1 MPTDSPSTP
10 SQGRREVALGL
21 VRLVRECTDFPIH
34 KHAAHVIRKV
44 DRHPVTGKWRAEGW
58 KTGEQL
64 RFRHQIRRVLGS
76 RVDINRLFERLEPTR
91 WRGDDIADAFWTFF
105 LRNVHGADAF
115 PDVVNVKQEL
125 LVKKTNN
132 TSGSTSP
139 RGTEPYALNDEFF
152 HRRGL
157 TRDDFVNALARCVNR
172 PDETFPSWL
181 RLAGWDDVCE
191 GDRDPSEYELPPAPS
206 RTSAISA
213 PRRTNSTVQVPDTIN
228 KKRKR
233 GASLGPSASDAS
245 EATDATCGHVR
256 GAELKKMQKNA
267 IGSLADDVDARGD
280 AHGTHT
286 ALRTAHRRRIRPP
299 PTELILPN
307 IKEEGNDEYET
318 SRDDGYESTFARI
331 DFVAAA
337 STLAAAT
344 QLGDFNAVAAALR
357 TLIAA
362 APNVAPNVNDDD
374 DDGALSSLASDVFA
388 EYNRD
393 LMTDDAD
400 DVTESVF
407 DDEASVFEEDGVLN
421 SRVRILDAAN
431 LESAGIER
439 LDSIPEDAAP
449 DLLED
454 LLAASL

>member
-1 MPTDSPSTP
+1 M
-10 SQGRREVALGL
+10 
-21 VRLVRECTDFPIH
+21 
-34 KHAAHVIRKV
+34 
-44 DRHPVTGKWRAEGW
+44 
-58 KTGEQL
+58 
-64 RFRHQIRRVLGS
+64 LGS

-91 WRGDDIADAFWTFF
+91 WRGADIADAFWTFF

-157 TRDDFVNALARCVNR
+157 TRDDFVNALARCVAR
-172 PDETFPSWL
+172 PDETFPEWL
-181 RLAGWDDVCE
+181 ALAGWNDVCE

-286 ALRTAHRRRIRPP
+286 ALRTAHRRRIRPA

-307 IKEEGNDEYET
+307 IKEEVGDEYET
-318 SRDDGYESTFARI
+318 SRDDEYESTSARV
-331 DFVAAA
+331 DFVVAA

-374 DDGALSSLASDVFA
+374 DGALTSLASDVFA

-407 DDEASVFEEDGVLN
+407 DDEASVFEEDGVLS
-421 SRVRILDAAN
+421 SRVRILEAPN

>member
-1 MPTDSPSTP
+1 M
-10 SQGRREVALGL
+10 GL
-21 VRLVRECTDFPIH
+21 IRLVREHTDFPIH

-76 RVDINRLFERLEPTR
+76 RVDINRLFERLEPKR

-132 TSGSTSP
+132 TSSSTSP
-139 RGTEPYALNDEFF
+139 RGTEPYALNDAFF

-157 TRDDFVNALARCVNR
+157 TRDDFVNALARCVAR
-172 PDETFPSWL
+172 PDETFPEWL
-181 RLAGWDDVCE
+181 RLAGWNDVCE

-206 RTSAISA
+206 RAISA
-213 PRRTNSTVQVPDTIN
+213 PRRTHSTVQVPDKIN

-233 GASLGPSASDAS
+233 GESLGPSASDAS

-256 GAELKKMQKNA
+256 GAELENIEKNA

-286 ALRTAHRRRIRPP
+286 ALRTTHRRRRRPA

-307 IKEEGNDEYET
+307 IKEEGNDEFET

-374 DDGALSSLASDVFA
+374 DGALTSLASDVFA

-421 SRVRILDAAN
+421 SRVRILEAPN
-431 LESAGIER
+431 LECAGIER

>member
-10 SQGRREVALGL
+10 SQGRREVAMGL
-21 VRLVRECTDFPIH
+21 IRLVREYTDFPIH

-132 TSGSTSP
+132 TSSSTSP
-139 RGTEPYALNDEFF
+139 RGTEPYALNDAFF

-157 TRDDFVNALARCVNR
+157 TRDDFVNALARCVAR
-172 PDETFPSWL
+172 PDETFPEWL

-206 RTSAISA
+206 RAISA
-213 PRRTNSTVQVPDTIN
+213 PRRAHSTVQAPDTKN

-233 GASLGPSASDAS
+233 GESLGPSASDAS
-245 EATDATCGHVR
+245 EATDATCGHAR
-256 GAELKKMQKNA
+256 GAEREKNDAKNA

-299 PTELILPN
+299 PTELILPK

-407 DDEASVFEEDGVLN
+407 DDEASVFEEDGVLS
-421 SRVRILDAAN
+421 SRVRILEAPN

>member
-1 MPTDSPSTP
+1 M
-10 SQGRREVALGL
+10 GL
-21 VRLVRECTDFPIH
+21 IRLVREHTDFPIH

-76 RVDINRLFERLEPTR
+76 RVDINRLFERLEPKR

-132 TSGSTSP
+132 TSSSTSP
-139 RGTEPYALNDEFF
+139 RGTEPYALNDAFF

-157 TRDDFVNALARCVNR
+157 TRDDFVNALARCVAR
-172 PDETFPSWL
+172 PDETFPEWL
-181 RLAGWDDVCE
+181 RLAGWNDVCE

-206 RTSAISA
+206 RAISA
-213 PRRTNSTVQVPDTIN
+213 PRRTHSTVQVPDKIN

-233 GASLGPSASDAS
+233 AQSLGPSASDAS

-256 GAELKKMQKNA
+256 GAELENIEKNA

-286 ALRTAHRRRIRPP
+286 ALRTTHRRRRRPA

-307 IKEEGNDEYET
+307 IKEEGNDEFET

-374 DDGALSSLASDVFA
+374 DGALTSLASDVFA

-421 SRVRILDAAN
+421 SRVRILEAPN
-431 LESAGIER
+431 LECAGIER

>member
-1 MPTDSPSTP
+1 
-10 SQGRREVALGL
+10 
-21 VRLVRECTDFPIH
+21 
-34 KHAAHVIRKV
+34 
-44 DRHPVTGKWRAEGW
+44 
-58 KTGEQL
+58 
-64 RFRHQIRRVLGS
+64 
-76 RVDINRLFERLEPTR
+76 
-91 WRGDDIADAFWTFF
+91 
-105 LRNVHGADAF
+105 
-115 PDVVNVKQEL
+115 
-125 LVKKTNN
+125 
-132 TSGSTSP
+132 
-139 RGTEPYALNDEFF
+139 
-152 HRRGL
+152 
-157 TRDDFVNALARCVNR
+157 
-172 PDETFPSWL
+172 
-181 RLAGWDDVCE
+181 
-191 GDRDPSEYELPPAPS
+191 
-206 RTSAISA
+206 
-213 PRRTNSTVQVPDTIN
+213 VQVPDTII

-256 GAELKKMQKNA
+256 GAERENIEKNA

-286 ALRTAHRRRIRPP
+286 ALRTTHQRRRAPP

-307 IKEEGNDEYET
+307 IKEEVDDGYET
-318 SRDDGYESTFARI
+318 SRDDEYEPTSARA
-331 DFVAAA
+331 DFVVAA

-374 DDGALSSLASDVFA
+374 DGALTSLASDVFA

-407 DDEASVFEEDGVLN
+407 DDEASVFEEDGVLS
-421 SRVRILDAAN
+421 SRVRILEAPN

>member
-1 MPTDSPSTP
+1 M
-10 SQGRREVALGL
+10 
-21 VRLVRECTDFPIH
+21 
-34 KHAAHVIRKV
+34 
-44 DRHPVTGKWRAEGW
+44 
-58 KTGEQL
+58 
-64 RFRHQIRRVLGS
+64 
-76 RVDINRLFERLEPTR
+76 N
-91 WRGDDIADAFWTFF
+91 
-105 LRNVHGADAF
+105 
-115 PDVVNVKQEL
+115 
-125 LVKKTNN
+125 
-132 TSGSTSP
+132 
-139 RGTEPYALNDEFF
+139 
-152 HRRGL
+152 
-157 TRDDFVNALARCVNR
+157 DFVNALARCVER

-181 RLAGWDDVCE
+181 RLAGWNDVCE

-206 RTSAISA
+206 RAISA
-213 PRRTNSTVQVPDTIN
+213 PRRADSTVQLHDKDKNN

-233 GASLGPSASDAS
+233 GESLGPSASDAS
-245 EATDATCGHVR
+245 EATDATCGHAR
-256 GAELKKMQKNA
+256 GAELENIEKNA

-286 ALRTAHRRRIRPP
+286 ALRTTHRRRRAPP

-307 IKEEGNDEYET
+307 IKEEVDDEYET
-318 SRDDGYESTFARI
+318 SRDDEYEPTSARA
-331 DFVAAA
+331 DFVVAA

-357 TLIAA
+357 TLLAA
-362 APNVAPNVNDDD
+362 APNVAANVNDDD
-374 DDGALSSLASDVFA
+374 GSLTSLASDVFA

-407 DDEASVFEEDGVLN
+407 DDEASVFEEDGVLS
-421 SRVRILDAAN
+421 SRVRILEAPN

>member
-1 MPTDSPSTP
+1 M
-10 SQGRREVALGL
+10 GL
-21 VRLVRECTDFPIH
+21 IRLVREHTDFPIH

-76 RVDINRLFERLEPTR
+76 RVDINRLFERLEPKR

-132 TSGSTSP
+132 TSSSTSP

-157 TRDDFVNALARCVNR
+157 TRDDFVNALARCVAR
-172 PDETFPSWL
+172 PDETFPEWL
-181 RLAGWDDVCE
+181 RLAGWNDVCE

-206 RTSAISA
+206 RAISA
-213 PRRTNSTVQVPDTIN
+213 PRRTHSTVQVPDKIN

-233 GASLGPSASDAS
+233 AQSLGPSASDAS

-256 GAELKKMQKNA
+256 GAELENIEKNA

-286 ALRTAHRRRIRPP
+286 ALRTTHRRRRRPA

-307 IKEEGNDEYET
+307 IKEEGNDEFET

-374 DDGALSSLASDVFA
+374 DGALTSLASDVFA

-421 SRVRILDAAN
+421 SRVRILEAPN
-431 LESAGIER
+431 LECAGIER

>member
-10 SQGRREVALGL
+10 SQGRREVAMGL
-21 VRLVRECTDFPIH
+21 IRLVREHTDFPIH

-76 RVDINRLFERLEPTR
+76 RVDINRLFERLDPAR

-132 TSGSTSP
+132 TSSSTSP

-157 TRDDFVNALARCVNR
+157 TRDDFVNALARCVER

-181 RLAGWDDVCE
+181 RLAGWNDVCE

-206 RTSAISA
+206 RNISA
-213 PRRTNSTVQVPDTIN
+213 PRRPHSTVQVPDTIN

-286 ALRTAHRRRIRPP
+286 ALQTTHRRRIRPP

-307 IKEEGNDEYET
+307 IKEEVADEYES
-318 SRDDGYESTFARI
+318 SRDDAYEPTSARA
-331 DFVAAA
+331 DFVVAA

-362 APNVAPNVNDDD
+362 APNVATSVNDDD
-374 DDGALSSLASDVFA
+374 GDGSLSSLASDVFA

-421 SRVRILDAAN
+421 SRVRILEAPN
-431 LESAGIER
+431 LECAGIER

>member
-1 MPTDSPSTP
+1 MD
-10 SQGRREVALGL
+10 
-21 VRLVRECTDFPIH
+21 
-34 KHAAHVIRKV
+34 
-44 DRHPVTGKWRAEGW
+44 
-58 KTGEQL
+58 
-64 RFRHQIRRVLGS
+64 
-76 RVDINRLFERLEPTR
+76 
-91 WRGDDIADAFWTFF
+91 
-105 LRNVHGADAF
+105 
-115 PDVVNVKQEL
+115 
-125 LVKKTNN
+125 
-132 TSGSTSP
+132 
-139 RGTEPYALNDEFF
+139 
-152 HRRGL
+152 
-157 TRDDFVNALARCVNR
+157 R
-172 PDETFPSWL
+172 PDETFPEWL

-206 RTSAISA
+206 RTISA
-213 PRRTNSTVQVPDTIN
+213 PRRADSTVQVPDKDKIN

-233 GASLGPSASDAS
+233 GESLGPSASDAS

-256 GAELKKMQKNA
+256 GAEREKMKKNA

-286 ALRTAHRRRIRPP
+286 ALRTTHRRRRAPLSC
-299 PTELILPN
+299 ELILPN
-307 IKEEGNDEYET
+307 IKEEVDDGYET
-318 SRDDGYESTFARI
+318 SRDDEYEPTSARV
-331 DFVAAA
+331 DFVVAA

-357 TLIAA
+357 TLIAT
-362 APNVAPNVNDDD
+362 APNVAANVNDDD
-374 DDGALSSLASDVFA
+374 DGALTSLASDVFA

-407 DDEASVFEEDGVLN
+407 DDEASVFEEDGVLS
-421 SRVRILDAAN
+421 SRVRILEAPN

>member
-1 MPTDSPSTP
+1 MSMPTDSPSTP
-10 SQGRREVALGL
+10 SQGRREVAMGL
-21 VRLVRECTDFPIH
+21 IRLVREHTDFPIH

-132 TSGSTSP
+132 TSSSTSP
-139 RGTEPYALNDEFF
+139 RGTEPYALNDAFF

-181 RLAGWDDVCE
+181 RLAGWNDVCE

-206 RTSAISA
+206 RTISA
-213 PRRTNSTVQVPDTIN
+213 PRRARSAVQVPDTIN

-233 GASLGPSASDAS
+233 CESLGPSASDAS

-286 ALRTAHRRRIRPP
+286 ALRTTHRHRRRPA
-299 PTELILPN
+299 PTELILPK
-307 IKEEGNDEYET
+307 IKEEGND
-318 SRDDGYESTFARI
+318 GYESTTARA
-331 DFVAAA
+331 DFVVAA

-362 APNVAPNVNDDD
+362 APNVAANVNDDD
-374 DDGALSSLASDVFA
+374 DDGALTSLASDVFV

-393 LMTDDAD
+393 LMTADAD

-407 DDEASVFEEDGVLN
+407 DDEASVFEEDGVLS
-421 SRVRILDAAN
+421 SRVRILEAPN
-431 LESAGIER
+431 LECAGIER

>member
-1 MPTDSPSTP
+1 M
-10 SQGRREVALGL
+10 GL
-21 VRLVRECTDFPIH
+21 IRLVREHTDFPIH

-76 RVDINRLFERLEPTR
+76 RVDINRLFERLEPAR

-132 TSGSTSP
+132 TSSSTSP

-181 RLAGWDDVCE
+181 RLAGWNDVCE

-206 RTSAISA
+206 RTISA
-213 PRRTNSTVQVPDTIN
+213 PRRARSAVQVPDTIN

-233 GASLGPSASDAS
+233 CESLGPSASDAS

-286 ALRTAHRRRIRPP
+286 ALRTAHRRRRAPP

-307 IKEEGNDEYET
+307 IKEEGGDEYET
-318 SRDDGYESTFARI
+318 SRDDEYKPTSARA
-331 DFVAAA
+331 DFVVAA

-362 APNVAPNVNDDD
+362 APNVAANDDD
-374 DDGALSSLASDVFA
+374 DDGSLSSLASDVFA

-407 DDEASVFEEDGVLN
+407 DDEASVFEEDGVLS
-421 SRVRILDAAN
+421 SRVRILEAPN

>member
-10 SQGRREVALGL
+10 SQGRREVAMGL
-21 VRLVRECTDFPIH
+21 IRLVREHTDFPIH

-76 RVDINRLFERLEPTR
+76 RVDINRLFERLEPKR

-132 TSGSTSP
+132 TSSSTSP
-139 RGTEPYALNDEFF
+139 RGTEPYALNDAFF

-157 TRDDFVNALARCVNR
+157 TRDDFVNALARCVAR
-172 PDETFPSWL
+172 PDETFPEWL
-181 RLAGWDDVCE
+181 RLAGWNDVCE

-206 RTSAISA
+206 RAISA
-213 PRRTNSTVQVPDTIN
+213 PRRTHSTVQVPDKIN

-233 GASLGPSASDAS
+233 AQSLGPSASDAS

-256 GAELKKMQKNA
+256 GAELENIEKNA

-286 ALRTAHRRRIRPP
+286 ALRTTHRRRRRPA

-307 IKEEGNDEYET
+307 IKEEGNDEFET

-374 DDGALSSLASDVFA
+374 DGALTSLASDVFA

-421 SRVRILDAAN
+421 SRVRILEAPN
-431 LESAGIER
+431 LECAGIER

>member
-1 MPTDSPSTP
+1 MSMPTDSPSTP
-10 SQGRREVALGL
+10 SQGRREVAMGL
-21 VRLVRECTDFPIH
+21 IRLVREHTDFPIH

-132 TSGSTSP
+132 TSSSTSP
-139 RGTEPYALNDEFF
+139 RGTEPYALNDAFF

-157 TRDDFVNALARCVNR
+157 TRDDFVNALARCVAR

-181 RLAGWDDVCE
+181 RLAGWNDVCE

-206 RTSAISA
+206 RTISA
-213 PRRTNSTVQVPDTIN
+213 PRRARSAVQVPDTIN

-233 GASLGPSASDAS
+233 CESLGPSASDAS

-286 ALRTAHRRRIRPP
+286 ALRTAHRRRIRPA
-299 PTELILPN
+299 PTELILPK
-307 IKEEGNDEYET
+307 IKEEGND
-318 SRDDGYESTFARI
+318 GYESTTARA
-331 DFVAAA
+331 DFVVAA

-362 APNVAPNVNDDD
+362 AANVAANVNDDD

-407 DDEASVFEEDGVLN
+407 DDEASVFEEDGVLS
-421 SRVRILDAAN
+421 SRVRILEAPN

>member
-1 MPTDSPSTP
+1 MD
-10 SQGRREVALGL
+10 
-21 VRLVRECTDFPIH
+21 
-34 KHAAHVIRKV
+34 
-44 DRHPVTGKWRAEGW
+44 
-58 KTGEQL
+58 
-64 RFRHQIRRVLGS
+64 
-76 RVDINRLFERLEPTR
+76 
-91 WRGDDIADAFWTFF
+91 
-105 LRNVHGADAF
+105 
-115 PDVVNVKQEL
+115 
-125 LVKKTNN
+125 
-132 TSGSTSP
+132 
-139 RGTEPYALNDEFF
+139 
-152 HRRGL
+152 
-157 TRDDFVNALARCVNR
+157 R
-172 PDETFPSWL
+172 PDETFPEWL

-206 RTSAISA
+206 RTISA
-213 PRRTNSTVQVPDTIN
+213 PRVVARSTVQVPNKDKNN

-286 ALRTAHRRRIRPP
+286 ALRTTHRRRRAPLSC
-299 PTELILPN
+299 ELILPN
-307 IKEEGNDEYET
+307 IKEEVDDGYET
-318 SRDDGYESTFARI
+318 SRDDEYEPTSARV
-331 DFVAAA
+331 DFVVAA

-362 APNVAPNVNDDD
+362 APNVAANVNDDD
-374 DDGALSSLASDVFA
+374 GSLTSLASDVFA

-407 DDEASVFEEDGVLN
+407 DDEASVFEEDGVLS
-421 SRVRILDAAN
+421 SRVRILEAPN

>member
-10 SQGRREVALGL
+10 SQGRREVAMGL
-21 VRLVRECTDFPIH
+21 IRLVREHTDFPIH

-76 RVDINRLFERLEPTR
+76 RVDINRLFERLDPAR

-132 TSGSTSP
+132 TSGSNPP

-157 TRDDFVNALARCVNR
+157 TRDDFVNALARCVAR

-181 RLAGWDDVCE
+181 RLAGWNDVCE

-206 RTSAISA
+206 RTISA
-213 PRRTNSTVQVPDTIN
+213 PRRAHSTVQVPDTIN

-233 GASLGPSASDAS
+233 GESLGPSASDAS

-256 GAELKKMQKNA
+256 GAELENIEKNA
-267 IGSLADDVDARGD
+267 IGSLADDVDA
-280 AHGTHT
+280 T
-286 ALRTAHRRRIRPP
+286 HRRRRAPP
-299 PTELILPN
+299 PRELILPN
-307 IKEEGNDEYET
+307 IKEEVGDGYET
-318 SRDDGYESTFARI
+318 SRDDEYKPTSARA
-331 DFVAAA
+331 DFVVAA

-362 APNVAPNVNDDD
+362 APNVAANDDD
-374 DDGALSSLASDVFA
+374 DDGSLSSLASDVFA

-407 DDEASVFEEDGVLN
+407 DDEASVFEEDGVLS
-421 SRVRILDAAN
+421 SRVRILEAPN

>member
-1 MPTDSPSTP
+1 M
-10 SQGRREVALGL
+10 GL
-21 VRLVRECTDFPIH
+21 IRLVREHTDFPIH

-132 TSGSTSP
+132 TSGSNSP
-139 RGTEPYALNDEFF
+139 RGTEPYALNDAFF

-157 TRDDFVNALARCVNR
+157 TRDDFVNALARCVAR
-172 PDETFPSWL
+172 PDETFPEWL

-206 RTSAISA
+206 RTISA
-213 PRRTNSTVQVPDTIN
+213 PRRARSAVQVPDKIN

-233 GASLGPSASDAS
+233 GESLGPSVSDAS

-256 GAELKKMQKNA
+256 GAELENIEKNA

-286 ALRTAHRRRIRPP
+286 ALRTTHRRRIRPP

-307 IKEEGNDEYET
+307 IKEEVGDEYET
-318 SRDDGYESTFARI
+318 SRDDAYEPTPARA
-331 DFVAAA
+331 DFVVAA

-344 QLGDFNAVAAALR
+344 QLNDFNAVAAALR

-362 APNVAPNVNDDD
+362 APNVATNVND

-407 DDEASVFEEDGVLN
+407 DDEASVFEEDGVLS
-421 SRVRILDAAN
+421 SRVRILEAPN
-431 LESAGIER
+431 LDTAGIER